1 MKTPAD
7 FNIDPYGA
15 RNGKGIYF
23 TRWISYYDAEC
34 FIEACRDE
42 FAEKYFNVPKPPPHF
57 ADQQRFLTALRTIL
71 SNDDKLKNT
80 FKQFGEY
87 VIERIYTWPA
97 INEMAE
103 YNDRVIAYDDYVCEH
118 SGGTVTH
125 SVTHPNYIVKFLE
138 WLPSNWRTY
147 WKWVSSDSQNCGGY
161 LRREYASLIEPE
173 WGDRYERFV
182 SEIVEPFLDVI
193 NERLDKLN
201 QN

>member
-1 MKTPAD
+1 MKTTAD

-23 TRWISYYDAEC
+23 TRWISYYDAER

-42 FAEKYFNVPKPPPHF
+42 FAENYFNVPKPPPHF
-57 ADQQRFLTALRTIL
+57 ADQQRFLIALRTIL
-71 SNDDKLKNT
+71 SDDDKLKNT
-80 FKQFGEY
+80 FKRFGEY
-87 VIERIYTWPA
+87 IIERIYTWPA

-103 YNDRVIAYDDYVCEH
+103 YNDRVIAYDDYVCEQ
-118 SGGTVTH
+118 SGGTITH

-138 WLPSNWRTY
+138 WLPSNWSTY

-161 LRREYASLIEPE
+161 LRREYASLSESE
-173 WGDRYERFV
+173 WGDRYERFI